1 MAQNSPKNIMWSF
14 LKQDRY
20 SNIEIRKLNN
30 HCEIIIS

>member
-1 MAQNSPKNIMWSF
+1 MAQNSPKNIMCHN